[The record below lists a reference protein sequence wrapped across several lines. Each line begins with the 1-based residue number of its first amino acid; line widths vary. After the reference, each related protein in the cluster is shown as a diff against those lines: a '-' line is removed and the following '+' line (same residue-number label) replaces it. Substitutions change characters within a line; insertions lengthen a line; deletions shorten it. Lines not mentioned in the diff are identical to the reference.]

1 MSKTTEKERKQTRQ
15 FIIAVLLQIAI
26 VILHLIVHHASVA
39 FEWDY
44 NIQSDLSL
52 FGTLIL
58 SIIAIGGF
66 DLSFLVVAAS
76 EFIFLV
82 FAYVIL
88 NQNVVVLYFVIS
100 YGGAENP
107 APFSNPVVIL
117 IVKLILD
124 GIVFLFS
131 KWINWD

>member
-100 YGGAENP
+100 YGGAEDP
-107 APFSNPVVIL
+107 APFSHPLNIL
-117 IVKLILD
+117 TVKLILD
-124 GIVFLFS
+124 GIVFVFS